1 MKKSEKIEEN
11 RVPTSIMTVAQ
22 RSSTLR
28 MSFKQKLPLVL
39 RVAVGVVLVLFLGG
53 AYMMTSTSTPYSV
66 IFLERLKGPLKA
78 DDPELIEYIKS
89 EILLPP
95 SELPYSLNAGD
106 MSVVVKEETESF
118 YRAKLTKL
126 FLGKERLFFVEAG
139 ALDGESMSNTLWLER
154 FQKWS
159 GLLVEPDSLSFAALK
174 SKNRKAW
181 SANVCLSPG
190 SFPSQEFMA
199 TQSHRDANP
208 GEITLGFKSRAMHGL
223 ATFVPYQDFQSSWFT
238 SVQCLPLQSLLLA
251 LQVSKVDLL
260 SLDVE
265 GGEMAIIENFD
276 LDKFNVQ
283 VLCLEWKKAWQMLGI
298 IDRMKKLGYLV
309 YASMPEDL
317 ILVRKG
323 SPYEQLINKTEA
335 EMVHNQWRPKLR
347 QKTKKKKDGS
357 L

>member
-1 MKKSEKIEEN
+1 MNTLAQGI
-11 RVPTSIMTVAQ
+11 SI
-22 RSSTLR
+22 LR
-28 MSFKQKLPLVL
+28 RCFKQKLPLVL
-39 RVAVGVVLVLFLGG
+39 RVAVGIVLVLLLGV
-53 AYMMTSTSTPYSV
+53 ASLMTSTSSPYSA

-78 DDPELIEYIKS
+78 DDPELIEYIKD
-89 EILLPP
+89 EILVPP
-95 SELPYSLNAGD
+95 SELPYNLDTGD
-106 MSVVVKEETESF
+106 IGVIMKEESENF

-174 SKNRKAW
+174 TKNRKAW

-190 SFPSQEFMA
+190 SFPSQELLA
-199 TQSHRDANP
+199 TPSHHGDIGGVKFGYRM
-208 GEITLGFKSRAMHGL
+208 RAMHAL
-223 ATFVPYQDFQSSWFT
+223 ANFLPYQNYESSWFIP
-238 SVQCLPLQSLLLA
+238 VQCLPLQSLLLA

-283 VLCLEWKKAWQMLGI
+283 VLCLEWKKAWETLGV
-298 IDRMKKLGYLV
+298 IDRMKELGYLV
-309 YASMPEDL
+309 YASRPEDL

-335 EMVHNQWRPKLR
+335 EIIHKQW
-347 QKTKKKKDGS
+347 QA
-357 L
+357 